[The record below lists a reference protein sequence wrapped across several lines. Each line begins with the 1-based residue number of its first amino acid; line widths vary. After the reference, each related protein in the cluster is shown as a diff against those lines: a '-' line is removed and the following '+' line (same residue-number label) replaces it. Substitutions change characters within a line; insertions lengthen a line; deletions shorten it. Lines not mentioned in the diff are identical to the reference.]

1 MRRSYSSF
9 AMIPRTERGDNMEW
23 ELRHVDNVEAVLDD
37 SGVYVVVHR
46 IEWNET
52 HKGYSGVRVT
62 VRADL
67 MQMSPPLRPNL
78 DRTDE
83 PIMSFQG
90 SANAVRKALI
100 RFWCPEGGGIRNP
113 MSPEHASYIGYELLR
128 AELTPGYVQ
137 D

>member
-1 MRRSYSSF
+1 
-9 AMIPRTERGDNMEW
+9 MEW
-23 ELRHVDNVEAVLDD
+23 ELRQVEDVKAILDD
-37 SGVYVVVHR
+37 SGVYIVVHR
-46 IEWNET
+46 IEET
-52 HKGYSGVRVT
+52 EIHKEYSGIRVS

-67 MQMSPPLRPNL
+67 MS
-78 DRTDE
+78 DGKFGTDE

-100 RFWCPEGGGIRNP
+100 RFMTQRLAPSDGVGLA
-113 MSPEHASYIGYELLR
+113 STQFSLEHASYIGYELLR

>member
-1 MRRSYSSF
+1 
-9 AMIPRTERGDNMEW
+9 MEW
-23 ELRHVDNVEAVLDD
+23 ELKQVEDVEAVLDD
-37 SGVYVVVHR
+37 SGVYVIVHR
-46 IEWNET
+46 VERTET
-52 HKGYSGVRVT
+52 HKEYSGIRVT

-67 MQMSPPLRPNL
+67 MAMSPPLRPNL

-100 RFWCPEGGGIRNP
+100 RFIGLTQHICPV
-113 MSPEHASYIGYELLR
+113 SLEHASYIGYELLR
-128 AELTPGYVQ
+128 AELTPRYVQ

>member
-1 MRRSYSSF
+1 M
-9 AMIPRTERGDNMEW
+9 W
-23 ELRHVDNVEAVLDD
+23 QLRHVEDTEAVLDD

-46 IEWNET
+46 IEQTEY
-52 HKGYSGVRVT
+52 HKEYSGARIQ

-67 MQMSPPLRPNL
+67 MNRGKSGL
-78 DRTDE
+78 DE

-90 SANAVRKALI
+90 TASAVRKALI
-100 RFWCPEGGGIRNP
+100 RFIVNERPLWAISR
-113 MSPEHASYIGYELLR
+113 EHAAYIGYELLR